1 MIRVGLNL
9 CKPSDIV
16 SNATNERSKEYL
28 PGFPSKGKPFSFAER
43 GWDTGARLDAVS
55 NLLFLSVASVA
66 AKSTAGVL
74 LTESMTP
81 EPGVVWVMVADVAGS
96 RTVELERLFVVSPR
110 FSLSKGFRTCILYQV
125 IVHIRNISHTIG
137 VGLTGSTLAII
148 VAGGIPSAALTASS
162 IVSGKTIGLKG
173 ADSAKSFI
181 TVWGFSSNGFR
192 SYIAKYQ
199 AMHISGKIK
208 ATFFSFLDGT
218 AVGSMEHRLEPAT
231 GAESVVFSS
240 LLLMALTWL

>member
-9 CKPSDIV
+9 CKPSEIV
-16 SNATNERSKEYL
+16 SNATDERSKECL

-43 GWDTGARLDAVS
+43 EWDTGARLDAVS
-55 NLLFLSVASVA
+55 NFLFLSVASVA

-74 LTESMTP
+74 LTGSMTS

-96 RTVELERLFVVSPR
+96 RTVELEGLFVVSPR
-110 FSLSKGFRTCILYQV
+110 FSSSKGFRTCILYQV
-125 IVHIRNISHTIG
+125 IVLHIRNISHTIG
-137 VGLTGSTLAII
+137 VGSTGSTLAII

-162 IVSGKTIGLKG
+162 IASGRTIGLKG
-173 ADSAKSFI
+173 ADSAESFI
-181 TVWGFSSNGFR
+181 AVWGFSSNGFR

-208 ATFFSFLDGT
+208 ATFFGFLDGT
-218 AVGSMEHRLEPAT
+218 AVGSMEHCLEPAT
-231 GAESVVFSS
+231 GAESVVSS
-240 LLLMALTWL
+240 RWP